1 MEHFLSLALLTDNV
15 KNGNTAIP
23 SLFIVDMVA
32 ILFVHFQ
39 VETYKAQ
46 EISAN
51 IHLNGYTLG
60 TLRKVTIMITLFGL
74 LVLIRMII
82 PFENHIARL
91 IQHMINQF
99 FVMVVI
105 PTVMIVKNEKIL
117 HYAKGLFQF
126 HNNDIYS
133 LNV

>member
-1 MEHFLSLALLTDNV
+1 MEKPAL
-15 KNGNTAIP
+15 
-23 SLFIVDMVA
+23 DMVA

-39 VETYKAQ
+39 VEIYKAK

-60 TLRKVTIMITLFGL
+60 TFRKVVIMIIFFGL
-74 LVLIRMII
+74 LVSLRIII
-82 PFENHIARL
+82 PFENHIERL
-91 IQHMINQF
+91 IRRLVNQF
-99 FVMVVI
+99 ALMVVI

-126 HNNDIYS
+126 CNSNICCKNTVVPLQQISTH
-133 LNV
+133 